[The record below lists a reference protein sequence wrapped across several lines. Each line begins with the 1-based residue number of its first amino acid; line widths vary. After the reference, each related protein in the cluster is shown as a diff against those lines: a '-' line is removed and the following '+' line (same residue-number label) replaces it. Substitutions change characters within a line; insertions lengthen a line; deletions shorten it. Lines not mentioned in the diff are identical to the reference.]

1 VSDIAYPRLIQ
12 FSANVRLQNI
22 IVTLNLTF
30 ATHSIKPV
38 AKMSWFLNSMHFR
51 TESIKTTMSLSP
63 RKHGFLCTGAT
74 ELMTP
79 LPQQENCS

>member
-38 AKMSWFLNSMHFR
+38 AKMS
-51 TESIKTTMSLSP
+51 
-63 RKHGFLCTGAT
+63 
-74 ELMTP
+74 
-79 LPQQENCS
+79 